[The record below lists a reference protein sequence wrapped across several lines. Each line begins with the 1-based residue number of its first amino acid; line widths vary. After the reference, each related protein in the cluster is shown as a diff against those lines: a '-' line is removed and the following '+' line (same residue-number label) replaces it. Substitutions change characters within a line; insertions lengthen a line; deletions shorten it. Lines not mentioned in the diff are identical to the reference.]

1 MAFDFIIVDIA
12 VSAEAGKELAKMCKA
27 FYLVIIK
34 KKKKNKQKNT
44 HYRRLKHESCRYTEN
59 PTGNAITSNLMF
71 VDL

>member
-34 KKKKNKQKNT
+34 KKKKTNKQILT
-44 HYRRLKHESCRYTEN
+44 
-59 PTGNAITSNLMF
+59 I
-71 VDL
+71 DD